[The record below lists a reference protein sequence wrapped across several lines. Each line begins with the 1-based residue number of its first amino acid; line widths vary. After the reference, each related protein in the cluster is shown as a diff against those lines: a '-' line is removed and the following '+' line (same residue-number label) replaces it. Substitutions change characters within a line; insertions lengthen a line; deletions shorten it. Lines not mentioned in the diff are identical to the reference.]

1 MRKWVALGFGIP
13 AMALA
18 AYAFDMHFL
27 GRPRVGGVL
36 CDVWT
41 QSDGNICRYFSGGHM
56 CTLSARIDYD
66 YSQPNAPVQCL
77 KPVF

>member
-1 MRKWVALGFGIP
+1 VRKWIALALGIP
-13 AMALA
+13 AAVFA
-18 AYAFDMHFL
+18 AYAFDAHFF

-36 CDVWT
+36 CDVWA

-56 CTLSARIDYD
+56 CTLAARIDYD
-66 YSQPNAPVQCL
+66 YSQPNVSVQCL